1 MNAALRRRHF
11 RLWLVLLLVLP
22 LLVLLGLWSRPEQP
36 SQASPLAAPRA
47 AQ

>member
-36 SQASPLAAPRA
+36 SQEPPPAVTRAAP
-47 AQ
+47 